1 MSSVLIVQSMSV
13 SSVDVVVVGGCRSS
27 NRDAGHERLN
37 SKDEVQVQL
46 RSLLVRVGY
55 GSLFEMAADSYTCI
69 QLSVE
74 L

>member
-1 MSSVLIVQSMSV
+1 MVKCNHLKGV
-13 SSVDVVVVGGCRSS
+13 
-27 NRDAGHERLN
+27 
-37 SKDEVQVQL
+37 VQVQL
-46 RSLLVRVGY
+46 RSSLMVRVGY